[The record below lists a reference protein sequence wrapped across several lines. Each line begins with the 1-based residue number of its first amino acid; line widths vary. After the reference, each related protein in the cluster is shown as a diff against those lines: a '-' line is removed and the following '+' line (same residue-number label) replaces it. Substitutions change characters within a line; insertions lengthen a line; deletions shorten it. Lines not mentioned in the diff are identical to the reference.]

1 MIKWCAKCEHSPRL
15 HATTSAVRWSG
26 VGGDRLD
33 RLFATLCSDVSS
45 FMASGFSANVRP
57 AILRSTVQAL
67 VDGGRQTQ
75 VADFVDAQI
84 ATRADDL
91 VQRASRDDCRIEML
105 DAHEREFLSLSRRVA
120 ALGTWIFQSAQVGSV
135 DETHRWTHGAVEICR
150 ARLQALCPTRI
161 KDAGMRRHNVPAG
174 LPCRKRAAQ
183 ADSLASTLVCKLSER
198 RGLATAQ
205 SAVRRPCFRGP
216 EHRAQLDVRR
226 GCKCV
231 NRRELFR
238 RTAFVSELC
247 WCRR

>member
-150 ARLQALCPTRI
+150 ARLQALCPTRF
-161 KDAGMRRHNVPAG
+161 KAGRNA
-174 LPCRKRAAQ
+174 AAQ
-183 ADSLASTLVCKLSER
+183 RSSWVAVPQACCPGR
-198 RGLATAQ
+198 FPGLNVGMQ
-205 SAVRRPCFRGP
+205 IV
-216 EHRAQLDVRR
+216 
-226 GCKCV
+226 
-231 NRRELFR
+231 
-238 RTAFVSELC
+238 
-247 WCRR
+247 